1 MARTEHLQHKQV
13 ERKDT
18 VRACPSEWCRILL
31 HLQMHSFVSWSR
43 KDTSPNAEC
52 IPHSRSGLSEAP
64 NSSRDGWDDS
74 PHCFNPWPVGI
85 SPSCLGWSSSLV
97 HINPVPATEPN
108 QLGGLW
114 LYPAHG
120 ETFTSSHH
128 QTTLSRPI
136 PGNHPDFGD
145 SALLL
150 MVPDAW
156 GVLPHLS
163 VKVAGQTC
171 WFLPVQSAAAKL
183 ITLCKPDSV
192 ISPLGPCKAS
202 SSLEQ

>member
-1 MARTEHLQHKQV
+1 M
-13 ERKDT
+13 
-18 VRACPSEWCRILL
+18 
-31 HLQMHSFVSWSR
+31 
-43 KDTSPNAEC
+43 
-52 IPHSRSGLSEAP
+52 
-64 NSSRDGWDDS
+64 
-74 PHCFNPWPVGI
+74 
-85 SPSCLGWSSSLV
+85 V
-97 HINPVPATEPN
+97 HINPVPATEPD
-108 QLGGLW
+108 QLGVLC

-136 PGNHPDFGD
+136 SGKHPDFGD
-145 SALLL
+145 SALLP

-156 GVLPHLS
+156 GFLSHLS

-192 ISPLGPCKAS
+192 ISPWGLAKPAQVWS
-202 SSLEQ
+202 SNIT